1 MVSFFARHEVDKKAE
16 GFTQGE
22 KGFPSAGRVAWDAW
36 GGDAG
41 QSWANGIARTLDSK
55 DKSMTLTQSYAAI
68 TKADE
73 QPDGTMFV
81 YGKATDES
89 IDADMQIVDNAW
101 MKSAM
106 PDWMMAGGN
115 IREQHSSIAAG
126 VATDLEEKADGF
138 YIRAHVVDPTSV
150 LKVKH
155 GVLKGFSI
163 GVRGARVVRDE
174 KAIGGRIVGGTVVEV
189 SLVDRPANPNAKL
202 MLAKADDL
210 GKLTAVTI
218 DMPKP
223 SDLFK
228 SEEVE
233 TVGETV
239 EPEIVETE
247 ILEEVAVVEETAV
260 ESVEEASV
268 DEVTP
273 EAEIVEAAKS
283 LLATVNKF
291 DQATYDAAIAAIS
304 DLIIIEAGEM
314 KAGSDERDSIKDLL
328 GATKR
333 LYCWYNGEVE
343 NGEVAN
349 PNPAITDDYSEP
361 MMTDEDDSNVEA
373 IYAGKSLTL
382 DPTQVESVLE
392 KAIDAAKAAVSS
404 EMDSMKSALEAE
416 VAKSVELKAE
426 LEVALSKAV
435 SGGPARMGSATPNKN
450 SDLLLK
456 AADYRAKA
464 ANPKITDRALKQGWI
479 EIAEGLEAKAR
490 KENK

>member
-1 MVSFFARHEVDKKAE
+1 MAE
-16 GFTQGE
+16 LGFG
-22 KGFPSAGRVAWDAW
+22 
-36 GGDAG
+36 
-41 QSWANGIARTLDSK
+41 
-55 DKSMTLTQSYAAI
+55 YAAI

-89 IDADMQIVDNAW
+89 LDADLQIVDNAW

-106 PDWMMAGGN
+106 PDWMSAGGN

-126 VATDLEEKADGF
+126 VATELEEKADGF

-210 GKLTAVTI
+210 GKLTAVSVEV
-218 DMPKP
+218 PKP

-228 SEEVE
+228 SEEV
-233 TVGETV
+233 V
-239 EPEIVETE
+239 EVVEAE
-247 ILEEVAVVEETAV
+247 VVEETP
-260 ESVEEASV
+260 VEEAPV
-268 DEVTP
+268 EEIAIEEIAVEEVAEVTP

-349 PNPAITDDYSEP
+349 PNPAITGDYSDP
-361 MMTDEDDSNVEA
+361 MIMVDDEDDSSVEA

-382 DPTQVESVLE
+382 DPEQVESVLE
-392 KAIDAAKAAVSS
+392 KAIDAAKAAVGS

-416 VAKSVELKAE
+416 IAKSVELKAE

-435 SGGPARMGSATPNKN
+435 SGGPARMGMSASNKN

-464 ANPKITDRALKQGWI
+464 ANPAITDRALKQGWI

>member
-1 MVSFFARHEVDKKAE
+1 MAE
-16 GFTQGE
+16 LGFG
-22 KGFPSAGRVAWDAW
+22 
-36 GGDAG
+36 
-41 QSWANGIARTLDSK
+41 
-55 DKSMTLTQSYAAI
+55 YAAI

-73 QPDGTMFV
+73 QPDGTMIV
-81 YGKATDES
+81 YGKATDETL
-89 IDADMQIVDNAW
+89 DADLQIVDNAW

-106 PDWMMAGGN
+106 PDWMAAGGN

-126 VATDLEEKADGF
+126 VAKELEEKADGF
-138 YIRAHVVDPTSV
+138 YIRAHVVDPNSV

-202 MLAKADDL
+202 MLAKADEL

-218 DMPKP
+218 EVPKP

-228 SEEVE
+228 SDAVEPAVEVELTEASIVEESVVEEVE
-233 TVGETV
+233 TV
-239 EPEIVETE
+239 
-247 ILEEVAVVEETAV
+247 
-260 ESVEEASV
+260 EEAA
-268 DEVTP
+268 DKEVTP
-273 EAEIVEAAKS
+273 EVEIVEAAKS

-291 DQATYDAAIAAIS
+291 DQAAYDLAISAIA
-304 DLIIIEAGEM
+304 DLIIVEAGEM

-328 GATKR
+328 CATKH
-333 LYCWYNGEVE
+333 LYRFYE
-343 NGEVAN
+343 GEVAEGEVAM
-349 PNPAITDDYSEP
+349 PNPEIVGDDADS
-361 MMTDEDDSNVEA
+361 DEDDVAVEA
-373 IYAGKSLTL
+373 IYADKSLTL
-382 DPTQVESVLE
+382 DPSQVESVLE

-404 EMDSMKSALEAE
+404 EMDSLKSALEAE
-416 VAKSVELKAE
+416 VTKSVELQAE

-435 SGGPARMGSATPNKN
+435 SGGPARTGMTAPNKN
-450 SDLLLK
+450 SDLLAK

-464 ANPKITDRALKQGWI
+464 SNPAITDRALKQGWI

>member
-1 MVSFFARHEVDKKAE
+1 MAE
-16 GFTQGE
+16 LGFG
-22 KGFPSAGRVAWDAW
+22 
-36 GGDAG
+36 
-41 QSWANGIARTLDSK
+41 
-55 DKSMTLTQSYAAI
+55 YAAI

-89 IDADMQIVDNAW
+89 LDADLQIVDNAW

-106 PDWMMAGGN
+106 PDWMSAGGN

-126 VATDLEEKADGF
+126 VATELEEKADGF

-210 GKLTAVTI
+210 GKLTAVSI
-218 DMPKP
+218 EVPKP

-228 SEEVE
+228 SEEV
-233 TVGETV
+233 V
-239 EPEIVETE
+239 EPVE
-247 ILEEVAVVEETAV
+247 VVEETL
-260 ESVEEASV
+260 VEEAPV
-268 DEVTP
+268 EEIAIEEIAIEEVAEVTP

-349 PNPAITDDYSEP
+349 PNPAITGGDDDMDSSP
-361 MMTDEDDSNVEA
+361 DGGMDDSDVEA

-382 DPTQVESVLE
+382 DPEQVESVLE

-435 SGGPARMGSATPNKN
+435 SGGPARMGMSASNKN

-464 ANPKITDRALKQGWI
+464 ANPAITDRALKQGWI

>member
-1 MVSFFARHEVDKKAE
+1 
-16 GFTQGE
+16 
-22 KGFPSAGRVAWDAW
+22 
-36 GGDAG
+36 
-41 QSWANGIARTLDSK
+41 
-55 DKSMTLTQSYAAI
+55 
-68 TKADE
+68 
-73 QPDGTMFV
+73 
-81 YGKATDES
+81 
-89 IDADMQIVDNAW
+89 
-101 MKSAM
+101 
-106 PDWMMAGGN
+106 
-115 IREQHSSIAAG
+115 
-126 VATDLEEKADGF
+126 
-138 YIRAHVVDPTSV
+138 
-150 LKVKH
+150 
-155 GVLKGFSI
+155 VLKGFSI

-233 TVGETV
+233 AEV
-239 EPEIVETE
+239 VETP
-247 ILEEVAVVEETAV
+247 VVDEAPAIEETLVEV
-260 ESVEEASV
+260 ESVEEAPV

-361 MMTDEDDSNVEA
+361 MMSDEDDSNVEA

>member
-1 MVSFFARHEVDKKAE
+1 MAE
-16 GFTQGE
+16 LGFG
-22 KGFPSAGRVAWDAW
+22 
-36 GGDAG
+36 
-41 QSWANGIARTLDSK
+41 
-55 DKSMTLTQSYAAI
+55 YAAI

-73 QPDGTMFV
+73 QPDGTMIV
-81 YGKATDES
+81 YGKATDETL
-89 IDADMQIVDNAW
+89 DADLQIVDNAW

-106 PDWMMAGGN
+106 PDWMAAGGN

-126 VATDLEEKADGF
+126 VAKELEEKADGF
-138 YIRAHVVDPTSV
+138 YIRAHVVDPNSV

-202 MLAKADDL
+202 MLAKADEL

-218 DMPKP
+218 EVPKP

-228 SEEVE
+228 SDAVEPAVEVELTEASIVEESVVEEVE
-233 TVGETV
+233 TV
-239 EPEIVETE
+239 
-247 ILEEVAVVEETAV
+247 
-260 ESVEEASV
+260 EEAA
-268 DEVTP
+268 DKEVTP
-273 EAEIVEAAKS
+273 EVEIVEAAKS

-291 DQATYDAAIAAIS
+291 DQAAYDLAISAIA
-304 DLIIIEAGEM
+304 DLIIVEAGEM

-328 GATKR
+328 CATKH
-333 LYCWYNGEVE
+333 LYRFYE
-343 NGEVAN
+343 GEVAEGEVAM
-349 PNPAITDDYSEP
+349 PNPEIVGDDADS
-361 MMTDEDDSNVEA
+361 DEDDVAVEA
-373 IYAGKSLTL
+373 IYADKSLTL
-382 DPTQVESVLE
+382 DPSQVESVLE

-404 EMDSMKSALEAE
+404 EMDSLKSALEAE
-416 VAKSVELKAE
+416 VTKSVELQAE

-435 SGGPARMGSATPNKN
+435 SGGPARTGMTAPNKN
-450 SDLLLK
+450 SDLLAK

-464 ANPKITDRALKQGWI
+464 SNPAITDRALKQGWI

-490 KENK
+490 KDK

>member
-1 MVSFFARHEVDKKAE
+1 MAE
-16 GFTQGE
+16 LGFG
-22 KGFPSAGRVAWDAW
+22 
-36 GGDAG
+36 
-41 QSWANGIARTLDSK
+41 
-55 DKSMTLTQSYAAI
+55 YAAI

-89 IDADMQIVDNAW
+89 LDADLQIVDNAW

-106 PDWMMAGGN
+106 PDWMSAGGN

-126 VATDLEEKADGF
+126 VATELEEKADGF

-210 GKLTAVTI
+210 GKLTAVSVEIPTPA
-218 DMPKP
+218 DV
-223 SDLFK
+223 FK
-228 SEEVE
+228 SDAPVD
-233 TVGETV
+233 
-239 EPEIVETE
+239 EPT
-247 ILEEVAVVEETAV
+247 
-260 ESVEEASV
+260 VEEAPAV
-268 DEVTP
+268 EFVEPGTEEIVPTP
-273 EAEIVEAAKS
+273 EAEIVEAAKA

-291 DQATYDAAIAAIS
+291 DQAIYDAAISAIS
-304 DLIIIEAGEM
+304 DLIVVEAGEM

-333 LYCWYNGEVE
+333 LYSWYQGEVE
-343 NGEVAN
+343 NGEVVN
-349 PNPAITDDYSEP
+349 PNPAIVGGSDSDDV
-361 MMTDEDDSNVEA
+361 DDGVDDASVEA
-373 IYAGKSLTL
+373 IYADKSLTL
-382 DPTQVESVLE
+382 DPSQVESVLV

-404 EMDSMKSALEAE
+404 EMDSLKSALEAE
-416 VAKSVELKAE
+416 TKKSVELQAE
-426 LEVALSKAV
+426 LEVALDKAV
-435 SGGPARMGSATPNKN
+435 SGGPARTGSATPNKN

-464 ANPKITDRALKQGWI
+464 SNPAITDRALKQGWI

-490 KENK
+490 KESK